1 MRKNTPPNLLIH
13 ATDDQVVVPE
23 NSILYHKTLQKNKVF
38 SELHI
43 LKEDGHGFGISGS
56 NTATQ
61 LWLEITKNGYFLAR
75 SSKISQIA
83 IYWCFCK
90 YLLQYS

>member
-1 MRKNTPPNLLIH
+1 MSALGCVYFMRKNTPPTLLIH
-13 ATDDQVVVPE
+13 AADDQVVVPE

-38 SELHI
+38 IELYI

-61 LWLEITKNGYFLAR
+61 LWLEITKEWLFSR
-75 SSKISQIA
+75 E
-83 IYWCFCK
+83 
-90 YLLQYS
+90 LLKN